1 MADEL
6 NHETTGNNNGAR
18 SALSTDGAVK
28 KTRAPRRPKT
38 AVGAAANAESAITDK
53 PAKKTRAK
61 RGSKV
66 AEAKAPKNTRLAS
79 TAKPTTS
86 AQTSAV
92 DELADLL
99 TLEEE
104 NRSLRKQLADK
115 LRVENADLR
124 KRLG

>member
-1 MADEL
+1 MADDQ
-6 NHETTGNNNGAR
+6 NNENVSAAGAKNG
-18 SALSTDGAVK
+18 SATDGAAK
-28 KTRAPRRPKT
+28 KTRAPRRPKN

-61 RGSKV
+61 RGSKILETKGPTS
-66 AEAKAPKNTRLAS
+66 ARLAS

-86 AQTSAV
+86 ASTSAG

-104 NRSLRKQLADK
+104 NRNLRKQLADK